1 VLRHRDFRLLWCG
14 LVISAI
20 GTWMQIVAQ
29 ALLVLDLSH
38 GSALALGLVSLAQ
51 AAAFLVFA
59 LVGGAVADRVDKRRL
74 LIGTQTL
81 SLSFAALL
89 GVLTACH
96 VVAVWMVVILAFLQG
111 ASLSFDQ
118 PARAAL
124 VPELVPKDELF
135 NAVSLQSIVFTGA
148 STVGPALAGF
158 GLAFIGYAG
167 NFFANAVSYLGVIA
181 ALIAMRVP
189 AIAGP
194 MRTASPRAIR
204 EALATVRADAA
215 LPALMG
221 VFGALLF
228 FGPSATVLIPV
239 MGKEVL
245 HLDAE
250 HIGIL
255 FSASGVGAVVG
266 GLCLASLRNPAHKA
280 RIVLAGACLWAAALC
295 AFAVSRSFSSSVLT
309 LILVGLF
316 QVGVSATTIT
326 LLQTRV
332 PHQMRGRVMSL
343 NTLLIMGVRPLGDF
357 PAAALI
363 AGIGAPPTAIASAV
377 LVAVIAIGVA
387 LRPAVRNA

>member
-1 VLRHRDFRLLWCG
+1 MLRHRDFRLLWCG